1 MFEANQD
8 VFNTRFRLPYYRL
21 AVELKLVLMKSLQPE
36 NVCKLTN
43 LAYKA
48 FKMLG
53 LSHLLKRLRFTTW
66 QLDDASSK
74 QRIFAKKNQQLRG
87 HGQHHVKLS
96 IITSVDQRS
105 IVICVIEVLI

>member
-8 VFNTRFRLPYYRL
+8 VYNTRLQLPYYRL
-21 AVELKLVLMKSLQPE
+21 AVELKLVLMKSLQPD

-53 LSHLLKRLRFTTW
+53 LSQLLKRLRFTAW
-66 QLDDASSK
+66 QLDDARSK
-74 QRIFAKKNQQLRG
+74 QPRIFAKRKTETAWSRSISCQTE
-87 HGQHHVKLS
+87 HYPLS
-96 IITSVDQRS
+96 NG
-105 IVICVIEVLI
+105 IVICVIQLLI

>member
-21 AVELKLVLMKSLQPE
+21 AVELKLVLMKSLQPD

-53 LSHLLKRLRFTTW
+53 LSQLLKRLRFTAW
-66 QLDDASSK
+66 QLDDARSK
-74 QRIFAKKNQQLRG
+74 QPRIFPQKTETAWSCSISCQTEHYHVRG
-87 HGQHHVKLS
+87 ATAS
-96 IITSVDQRS
+96 
-105 IVICVIEVLI
+105 